1 MHFTCNMVC
10 TFIPFHTPEMASA
23 ASVFH
28 PQYIYSYLPVNH
40 VHILL
45 LLCIIIMHSRPTT
58 SSHVRYTAAILYIVS
73 RGSLNYLHR
82 KQLRWGSNT
91 TIRLHSTPSQK
102 FAFINKQQKIS
113 SEPDWNIAVL
123 NVKLAPSNN
132 FFSDGEGASGGCEEP
147 ESRSHHDTRRRDC
160 TRSLSH
166 TVKPKFSIFN
176 LYLKGKPYF
185 LSGWLRSSTKDL
197 NTFPRDT
204 KPW

>member
-1 MHFTCNMVC
+1 MFTFC
-10 TFIPFHTPEMASA
+10 
-23 ASVFH
+23 
-28 PQYIYSYLPVNH
+28 YSYV
-40 VHILL
+40 L
-45 LLCIIIMHSRPTT
+45 LLCTHSRPTT

-132 FFSDGEGASGGCEEP
+132 FFSDGEGVWRAWVTVTSWHAP
-147 ESRSHHDTRRRDC
+147 AWLYAFPFSHGQTEV
-160 TRSLSH
+160 LNFQ
-166 TVKPKFSIFN
+166 P
-176 LYLKGKPYF
+176 LLKGQALFFVWMAQVVDKRFKYIS
-185 LSGWLRSSTKDL
+185 SGYKALVELQVRK
-197 NTFPRDT
+197 F
-204 KPW
+204 